1 MEFYSTY
8 PACDRQCDRGR
19 EAKLEPGGII
29 IFINVFSL
37 KFCHHPLRI
46 TYPRKVRFGINYV
59 RTLKKSVLSP
69 ILILMG
75 LIGYGLAIDPS
86 NGSHGIP
93 CLWKLIFHHECL
105 GCGLSRAGA
114 YLVRGNIEQA
124 MTTNWLIF
132 PVALLIIFELML
144 RLIPKLKLS
153 VR

>member
-1 MEFYSTY
+1 MRSRARSGIE
-8 PACDRQCDRGR
+8 AR
-19 EAKLEPGGII
+19 EII

-37 KFCHHPLRI
+37 KFCHNPLRI
-46 TYPRKVRFGINYV
+46 TYPRNVSFCVNYV
-59 RTLKKSVLSP
+59 RTLTKSDLSP

-124 MTTNWLIF
+124 MTTNWLIL
-132 PVALLIIFELML
+132 PVALLILVELMI
-144 RLIPKLKLS
+144 RLIYKLKLS

>member
-1 MEFYSTY
+1 MLARSHYETV
-8 PACDRQCDRGR
+8 
-19 EAKLEPGGII
+19 L
-29 IFINVFSL
+29 IFA
-37 KFCHHPLRI
+37 
-46 TYPRKVRFGINYV
+46 
-59 RTLKKSVLSP
+59 
-69 ILILMG
+69 G
-75 LIGYGLAIDPS
+75 LVGYGLAIDPS

-132 PVALLIIFELML
+132 PVVLLILFELMVT
-144 RLIPKLKLS
+144 LIYKLKLS

>member
-1 MEFYSTY
+1 MRSRARSGIE
-8 PACDRQCDRGR
+8 AR
-19 EAKLEPGGII
+19 EII

-46 TYPRKVRFGINYV
+46 TYPRNVRFCVNYV
-59 RTLKKSVLSP
+59 RTLTKSDLSP

-132 PVALLIIFELML
+132 PVVLLILFELMVT
-144 RLIPKLKLS
+144 LIYKLKLS